1 MIRPRFVYRT
11 GHVTIG
17 GSICT
22 EMLTSA
28 GWSPTMTMES
38 VRRPQAVRRPPRALS
53 LSPRHHRMPS
63 QVLLAIRANMLD
75 GGARIDARQKHDY
88 TEIEARAAY
97 ERMVREHGWY

>member
-1 MIRPRFVYRT
+1 MRVIRPRFVYRT

-38 VRRPQAVRRPPRALS
+38 VRHLRAIRRPPRALS
-53 LSPRHHRMPS
+53 TPPHAPS

-75 GGARIDARQKHDY
+75 GGARIDTRQKHDY